1 MAEKKQYKL
10 DMFGT
15 VLPAIDKRM
24 RDYYGNLTDE
34 ERKGYSAFVLM
45 KAMSSLGDQSPYKEY
60 QLLAVNDLV
69 NIGFSDLSK
78 NHTELLHMLLCATGL
93 GSKQYHPW
101 LQSSNKG
108 KTNGKTPLVDEF
120 LMELYPSCNDIELE
134 LLKGQHDRDSIR
146 NLAIDF
152 GKSDQEVKALSEDA
166 KKL

>member
-1 MAEKKQYKL
+1 LAEKKQYKL

-24 RDYYGNLTDE
+24 RGYYGNLTED
-34 ERKGYSAFVLM
+34 ERKGYSAYVLM

-78 NHTELLHMLLCATGL
+78 NHVELLHMLLCATGL
-93 GSKQYHPW
+93 GTKQYHPW
-101 LQSSNKG
+101 LQSASKG
-108 KTNGKTPLVDEF
+108 KDTGKTPLVDEF
-120 LMELYPSCNDIELE
+120 LMELYPFCNDAELD
-134 LLKGQHDRDSIR
+134 LLKSQHDRDSIKS
-146 NLAIDF
+146 LAMDA
-152 GKSDQEVKALSEDA
+152 GKSDQEVKALSDDA